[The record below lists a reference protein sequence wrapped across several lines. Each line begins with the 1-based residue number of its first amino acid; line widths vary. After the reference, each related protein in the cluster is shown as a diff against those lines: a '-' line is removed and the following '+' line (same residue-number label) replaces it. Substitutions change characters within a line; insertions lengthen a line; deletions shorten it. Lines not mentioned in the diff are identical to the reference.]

1 MLQRIL
7 NFLQAILQ
15 ALISARFFYAEQAT
29 QQIVREQDAHILH
42 PVSTTEEKLHET
54 DPVLMLP
61 LSARERTTEPYRAL
75 VRLKHPM
82 QRYRDLDAM
91 LEWFKRD
98 RLNTVETEL
107 VPSQLHELAR
117 QLQRKIEQENGKQR
131 TSDARTD
138 AK

>member
-7 NFLQAILQ
+7 NFLQANLQ
-15 ALISARFFYAEQAT
+15 ALISARFFYDEPAT
-29 QQIVREQDAHILH
+29 KQIVGEQDAHILH

-54 DPVLMLP
+54 DPALMLR
-61 LSARERTTEPYRAL
+61 LERTTEPYRAL

-91 LEWFKRD
+91 LENFKRD
-98 RLNTVETEL
+98 RLNTVETVL

-117 QLQRKIEQENGKQR
+117 QLQRKIEQEKGK
-131 TSDARTD
+131 
-138 AK
+138 

>member
-7 NFLQAILQ
+7 KFLQAILQ
-15 ALISARFFYAEQAT
+15 ALLSARFFYAEQAT
-29 QQIVREQDAHILH
+29 QQIVREQDAHTLH

-54 DPVLMLP
+54 DPVLILP
-61 LSARERTTEPYRAL
+61 LSARECTTEPYRAL

-91 LEWFKRD
+91 LEKFKRD

-117 QLQRKIEQENGKQR
+117 QLQRRIEQEDGK
-131 TSDARTD
+131 
-138 AK
+138 

>member
-1 MLQRIL
+1 IL

-15 ALISARFFYAEQAT
+15 VLHPARFFYEEQAT
-29 QQIVREQDAHILH
+29 EQIVREQDAHILQL
-42 PVSTTEEKLHET
+42 VSTRVEELRET

-61 LSARERTTEPYRAL
+61 LSAKERTTEPYQAL

-91 LEWFKRD
+91 LERFKRD

-117 QLQRKIEQENGKQR
+117 QLQRKIEQEDGK
-131 TSDARTD
+131 
-138 AK
+138 

>member
-15 ALISARFFYAEQAT
+15 ALHPARFFYTEQAT
-29 QQIVREQDAHILH
+29 KQIVREQDAHILQL
-42 PVSTTEEKLHET
+42 VSTRVEELHET

-61 LSARERTTEPYRAL
+61 LTARERTTEPYRAL

-82 QRYRDLDAM
+82 QRYQDLDAM
-91 LEWFKRD
+91 LDKFKRD

-107 VPSQLHELAR
+107 VPSHLHELAR
-117 QLQRKIEQENGKQR
+117 QLQRKIEQEDGK
-131 TSDARTD
+131 
-138 AK
+138 

>member
-15 ALISARFFYAEQAT
+15 ALLFARFFYAEQAT
-29 QQIVREQDAHILH
+29 QQIVREQDAHLLQ
-42 PVSTTEEKLHET
+42 PVSTRVEELYET
-54 DPVLMLP
+54 GPVHMMP
-61 LSARERTTEPYRAL
+61 LSARERTTEPYRTL
-75 VRLKHPM
+75 VLQKHPM

-91 LEWFKRD
+91 LEKCKRD

-117 QLQRKIEQENGKQR
+117 QLQRRIEQEDGK
-131 TSDARTD
+131 
-138 AK
+138 

>member
-15 ALISARFFYAEQAT
+15 ALLSARFFYDEQAT
-29 QQIVREQDAHILH
+29 KQIVREQDAHILH

-54 DPVLMLP
+54 DPVLILP

-91 LEWFKRD
+91 LEKFKRD
-98 RLNTVETEL
+98 RLNTVETAL

-117 QLQRKIEQENGKQR
+117 QLQRKIEQENRK
-131 TSDARTD
+131 
-138 AK
+138 

>member
-15 ALISARFFYAEQAT
+15 VLQPARFFYEEQAT
-29 QQIVREQDAHILH
+29 KQLVREEDAHILQL
-42 PVSTTEEKLHET
+42 VSTRVEEIHET

-61 LSARERTTEPYRAL
+61 LTARERTTEPYRAL

-82 QRYRDLDAM
+82 QRYQDLDAM
-91 LEWFKRD
+91 LDKFKRD

-117 QLQRKIEQENGKQR
+117 QLQRKIEQEDGK
-131 TSDARTD
+131 
-138 AK
+138 

>member
-15 ALISARFFYAEQAT
+15 ALISARFFYDEQAT
-29 QQIVREQDAHILH
+29 KQIVREQDAHILH

-54 DPVLMLP
+54 DPVLILP
-61 LSARERTTEPYRAL
+61 LSAREHTTEPYRAL

-91 LEWFKRD
+91 LENCKRD
-98 RLNTVETEL
+98 RLNTVETAL

-117 QLQRKIEQENGKQR
+117 QLQRKIEQENRK
-131 TSDARTD
+131 
-138 AK
+138 

>member
-15 ALISARFFYAEQAT
+15 ELLSARFFYAEQAT
-29 QQIVREQDAHILH
+29 KQIVCEQDADILH
-42 PVSTTEEKLHET
+42 PVSTRVEELHET

-61 LSARERTTEPYRAL
+61 LSAKERTTEPYRAL

-91 LEWFKRD
+91 LDKFKRD
-98 RLNTVETEL
+98 RLNTVETVL

-117 QLQRKIEQENGKQR
+117 QLQRKMEQEDGK
-131 TSDARTD
+131 
-138 AK
+138 

>member
-15 ALISARFFYAEQAT
+15 ELLSARFFYAEQAT
-29 QQIVREQDAHILH
+29 KQIVLEQDAHILQ
-42 PVSTTEEKLHET
+42 PVSTMVEELHET

-61 LSARERTTEPYRAL
+61 LSAKERTTEPYRAL

-91 LEWFKRD
+91 LDKFKRD
-98 RLNTVETEL
+98 RLNTVETVL

-117 QLQRKIEQENGKQR
+117 QLQRKMEQEDGK
-131 TSDARTD
+131 
-138 AK
+138 

>member
-15 ALISARFFYAEQAT
+15 VLQPARFFYEEKAT
-29 QQIVREQDAHILH
+29 KQLVREQDAHILH
-42 PVSTTEEKLHET
+42 PASTRVEELHET
-54 DPVLMLP
+54 DPALMLP

-91 LEWFKRD
+91 LEKFKRD

-117 QLQRKIEQENGKQR
+117 QLQRRIEQEDGK
-131 TSDARTD
+131 
-138 AK
+138 

>member
-15 ALISARFFYAEQAT
+15 VLQPARFFYEVQAT
-29 QQIVREQDAHILH
+29 KQIVREQDAHILQL
-42 PVSTTEEKLHET
+42 VSTRVEELHET

-61 LSARERTTEPYRAL
+61 LTARERTTEPYRAL

-91 LEWFKRD
+91 LEKFKRD

-117 QLQRKIEQENGKQR
+117 QLQRKIEQEDGK
-131 TSDARTD
+131 
-138 AK
+138 

>member
-15 ALISARFFYAEQAT
+15 EVLSAQFFYAEQAT
-29 QQIVREQDAHILH
+29 KQIVGEQDAHILH
-42 PVSTTEEKLHET
+42 PVSTTEEKLPET
-54 DPVLMLP
+54 YPVLMLP
-61 LSARERTTEPYRAL
+61 LTARERTTEPYRAL

-117 QLQRKIEQENGKQR
+117 QLQRKIEKEDGK
-131 TSDARTD
+131 
-138 AK
+138 

>member
-15 ALISARFFYAEQAT
+15 VLLSARFFYAEQAT

-54 DPVLMLP
+54 DPVLMLA
-61 LSARERTTEPYRAL
+61 LSAKERTTEPYRAL
-75 VRLKHPM
+75 VRLRHPM

-91 LEWFKRD
+91 LERFKRD

-117 QLQRKIEQENGKQR
+117 QLQRKIEQEKGK
-131 TSDARTD
+131 
-138 AK
+138 

>member
-15 ALISARFFYAEQAT
+15 ALLSARFFYDEQAT
-29 QQIVREQDAHILH
+29 KQIVGEQDAHILH

-61 LSARERTTEPYRAL
+61 LSAKERATEPYRAL

-91 LEWFKRD
+91 LEKFKRD

-117 QLQRKIEQENGKQR
+117 QLQRRIEQEDGK
-131 TSDARTD
+131 
-138 AK
+138 

>member
-1 MLQRIL
+1 MHQRIL

-15 ALISARFFYAEQAT
+15 ALLSARFFYAEQAT

-42 PVSTTEEKLHET
+42 PVSTRVEEFHET
-54 DPVLMLP
+54 EPVLMLP

-75 VRLKHPM
+75 ARLKHPM

-91 LEWFKRD
+91 LERFKRD

-117 QLQRKIEQENGKQR
+117 QLQRKIEQEDGK
-131 TSDARTD
+131 
-138 AK
+138 

>member
-15 ALISARFFYAEQAT
+15 ALISARFFYDEQAT
-29 QQIVREQDAHILH
+29 KQIVREQDAHILH

-91 LEWFKRD
+91 LENCKRD
-98 RLNTVETEL
+98 RLNTVETVL
-107 VPSQLHELAR
+107 VSSQLHELAR
-117 QLQRKIEQENGKQR
+117 QLQRKNEQGNGK
-131 TSDARTD
+131 
-138 AK
+138 

>member
-15 ALISARFFYAEQAT
+15 ELLSARFFYDEQAT
-29 QQIVREQDAHILH
+29 KQIVCEQDAHILH

-54 DPVLMLP
+54 DPVLMLS
-61 LSARERTTEPYRAL
+61 LSTRERTTEPYRAL

-91 LEWFKRD
+91 LENCKRD
-98 RLNTVETEL
+98 RLNTVETVL
-107 VPSQLHELAR
+107 VSSQLHELAR
-117 QLQRKIEQENGKQR
+117 QLQRKNEQGNGK
-131 TSDARTD
+131 
-138 AK
+138 

>member
-15 ALISARFFYAEQAT
+15 ALHPGRFFYDEQAT
-29 QQIVREQDAHILH
+29 KEIVCEQDAHILH
-42 PVSTTEEKLHET
+42 PVSTTEEKLHEM
-54 DPVLMLP
+54 DPVLMLQ
-61 LSARERTTEPYRAL
+61 LSAKERTTEPYRAL

-91 LEWFKRD
+91 LEKFKRD

-117 QLQRKIEQENGKQR
+117 QLQRKIEQENRK
-131 TSDARTD
+131 
-138 AK
+138 

>member
-15 ALISARFFYAEQAT
+15 ALISARFFYDEQAT
-29 QQIVREQDAHILH
+29 KQIVGEQDAHILH

-61 LSARERTTEPYRAL
+61 LTARERTTEPYRAL
-75 VRLKHPM
+75 VRLKHPV
-82 QRYRDLDAM
+82 QRYQDLDAM
-91 LEWFKRD
+91 LDKFKRD

-117 QLQRKIEQENGKQR
+117 QLQRKIEQEDGK
-131 TSDARTD
+131 
-138 AK
+138 

>member
-15 ALISARFFYAEQAT
+15 ALLSARFFYAEQAT
-29 QQIVREQDAHILH
+29 KQIVREQDAHILQ
-42 PVSTTEEKLHET
+42 PVSTRVEELYET

-61 LSARERTTEPYRAL
+61 LTARERTTEPYRAL

-91 LEWFKRD
+91 LEKFKRD

-117 QLQRKIEQENGKQR
+117 QLQRKIEQE
-131 TSDARTD
+131 D
-138 AK
+138 

>member
-15 ALISARFFYAEQAT
+15 VLQPARFFYEEQAT
-29 QQIVREQDAHILH
+29 KQLVREQDAHILH
-42 PVSTTEEKLHET
+42 PVSTTEEKLNET

-91 LEWFKRD
+91 LEKCKRD
-98 RLNTVETEL
+98 RLNTVETAL

-117 QLQRKIEQENGKQR
+117 QLQRKIEQENGK
-131 TSDARTD
+131 
-138 AK
+138 

>member
-15 ALISARFFYAEQAT
+15 ALHPARFFYDEQAT
-29 QQIVREQDAHILH
+29 QQIVRDQDARILH
-42 PVSTTEEKLHET
+42 PVSTRVEELHET
-54 DPVLMLP
+54 DPALIMP
-61 LSARERTTEPYRAL
+61 LTARERTTEPYRAL

-91 LEWFKRD
+91 LENCKRD
-98 RLNTVETEL
+98 RLNTVETAL

-117 QLQRKIEQENGKQR
+117 QLQRKIEQENRK
-131 TSDARTD
+131 
-138 AK
+138 